1 MISTDKTISFPLT
14 IVSPFI
20 THGAVILT
28 CSRIYSF
35 ELLENNVILK
45 LCKNI
50 ILGVGF
56 ISRGYFIIKSSLYFK
71 RYNFNVFSD
80 VKK

>member
-1 MISTDKTISFPLT
+1 MISTDKM

-20 THGAVILT
+20 THGAVILK

-35 ELLENNVILK
+35 ELLK

-50 ILGVGF
+50 ILGVDF

-71 RYNFNVFSD
+71 RYNFKVFSED
-80 VKK
+80 IKK

>member
-1 MISTDKTISFPLT
+1 M

-20 THGAVILT
+20 THGAVILKW
-28 CSRIYSF
+28 SRIYSF

-50 ILGVGF
+50 ILGVDF
-56 ISRGYFIIKSSLYFK
+56 ISREYFIIKSSLYLK
-71 RYNFNVFSD
+71 RYNFKVFSED
-80 VKK
+80 IKK